1 MQFFIVW
8 LIFAEII
15 SLTIPHTLFHDS
27 AFIGSFCYGI
37 MSQAIRS
44 EVDKQ
49 IISLCCRVLLNLA
62 RYKPTQ
68 QNVFQVSR
76 KASIRIILSEFLIV
90 CSNLNRFIISRLLH
104 KFCTDGAT
112 RIVISSM
119 FCVHYYLCSFNV
131 QPLTR

>member
-1 MQFFIVW
+1 MWKCDLVFLTLTIESFKLFHINTLKIFLLFI
-8 LIFAEII
+8 FTEII
-15 SLTIPHTLFHDS
+15 SLNIPHTLIHDS
-27 AFIGSFCYGI
+27 TFIGSFCYGI

-76 KASIRIILSEFLIV
+76 K
-90 CSNLNRFIISRLLH
+90 
-104 KFCTDGAT
+104 
-112 RIVISSM
+112 
-119 FCVHYYLCSFNV
+119 
-131 QPLTR
+131 